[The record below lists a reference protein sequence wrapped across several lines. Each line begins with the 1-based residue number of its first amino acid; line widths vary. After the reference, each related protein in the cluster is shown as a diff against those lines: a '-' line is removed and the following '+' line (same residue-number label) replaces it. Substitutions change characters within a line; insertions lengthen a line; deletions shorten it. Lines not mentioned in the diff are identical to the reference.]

1 MNQSIPGPIQ
11 GLVRLCL
18 IPALAVSLFCGCAY
32 QTVSHLKRN
41 PWQVGQAQSL
51 KMKYL
56 EFHYVC
62 SQETD
67 SLRVEGSALIRQD
80 TVPDWVGHARDVWL
94 GAYLSD
100 RRGSVLAKDL
110 IILNSQKLD
119 MRTGFQFEVQLEPED
134 MGSPGPLF
142 LTFGYR
148 LVLTADP
155 EAEQAPET
163 ASDSDREKAVF
174 FASESSLLNL

>member
-1 MNQSIPGPIQ
+1 MKDSPPQAKIHLF
-11 GLVRLCL
+11 GLGLL
-18 IPALAVSLFCGCAY
+18 AALFVFFCTGCAY
-32 QTVSHLKRN
+32 QTVAHLKRN
-41 PWQVGQAQSL
+41 PWQLQQKQTL
-51 KMKYL
+51 EMKYL
-56 EFHYVC
+56 TFHYAC

-67 SLRVEGSALIRQD
+67 SLRVQGFALVRPD
-80 TVPDWVGHARDVWL
+80 TVPEWVGYAKDVWL

-110 IILNSQKLD
+110 IILKPQKLD
-119 MRTGFQFEVQLEPED
+119 KQKGFSFDVKLEPQD

-155 EAEQAPET
+155 ELQPK
-163 ASDSDREKAVF
+163 SSPDRETEKPVF

>member
-1 MNQSIPGPIQ
+1 MKVSIVKARQCIAVPLGF
-11 GLVRLCL
+11 
-18 IPALAVSLFCGCAY
+18 LAVLSVLLLTGCAH
-32 QTVSHLKRN
+32 QTVAHLKRN
-41 PWQVGQAQSL
+41 PWQLGQEQTLA
-51 KMKYL
+51 MKYL
-56 EFHYVC
+56 TFEYVC

-67 SLRVEGSALIRQD
+67 SLRVRGSALVRPD
-80 TVPDWVGHARDVWL
+80 TVPEWVVYAKDVWL

-110 IILNSQKLD
+110 VILKSQQLD
-119 MRTGFQFEVQLEPED
+119 KRKGFPFDVQLEPQD

-148 LVLTADP
+148 LVLTAGVEPGPD
-155 EAEQAPET
+155 AET
-163 ASDSDREKAVF
+163 EKPVF

>member
-1 MNQSIPGPIQ
+1 MKVSIPKATQCVLYQLGF
-11 GLVRLCL
+11 LA
-18 IPALAVSLFCGCAY
+18 ALSVFFFTGCAH
-32 QTVSHLKRN
+32 QTVAHLKRN
-41 PWQVGQAQSL
+41 PWQLDQEQTLA
-51 KMKYL
+51 MKYL
-56 EFHYVC
+56 TFEYVC

-67 SLRVEGSALIRQD
+67 SLRVRGQALIRPD
-80 TVPDWVGHARDVWL
+80 TVPEWVVYAKDVWL

-110 IILNSQKLD
+110 VILKSQELNKQK
-119 MRTGFQFEVQLEPED
+119 GFPFDVQLEPQD

-148 LVLTADP
+148 LVLTAGAETGP
-155 EAEQAPET
+155 EAET
-163 ASDSDREKAVF
+163 EKSVF